1 MSRIGCSPPSR
12 VSWGW
17 GRGEESP
24 SWTYCLYFSLCIRGY
39 NYFSLLQAQTAVTC
53 SVFHPLLPPLHGCVA
68 VTFAVCMSLPPL
80 SINFLFF
87 FLVIVL
93 IQLFWSL
100 ASLIWIFGCWNQED
114 ICPKKPFIF
123 QLSSFP
129 LTPKEVSQEVKSVNS
144 FSYPSWGLGFCWA
157 SIPED
162 HEFYQGMIAI
172 TQATSHLDLFSSSVP
187 VNNRPCLAPPLAVCC
202 LD

>member
-1 MSRIGCSPPSR
+1 MRMGKRGRITFLDLLSILLFMHPRIFFLAASTNCSHM
-12 VSWGW
+12 
-17 GRGEESP
+17 
-24 SWTYCLYFSLCIRGY
+24 FS
-39 NYFSLLQAQTAVTC
+39 FSSTAT
-53 SVFHPLLPPLHGCVA
+53 SSAWLVA

-80 SINFLFF
+80 SINFLFFF

-123 QLSSFP
+123 QRSSFP

-144 FSYPSWGLGFCWA
+144 FSYPSWGSGFCWA

-172 TQATSHLDLFSSSVP
+172 TQATSHLDLFSKFLCACEQQALSCTSSG
-187 VNNRPCLAPPLAVCC
+187 CLLPWLGSYP
-202 LD
+202 